1 MKKIQLL
8 SLIFIVAIAISSVY
22 FLIFR
27 KPAKEIHYHAGF
39 LVYVDGQL
47 QDFTPS
53 KYMETQP
60 CYTNKVKHPPEDNQ
74 KEKAHLHDGIGDV
87 VHVHR
92 ANTTWGDLFKNI
104 DFSFPATE
112 SAVGYINNTQINDIF
127 HYPIKPDD
135 SAIIVSGD
143 IKAID
148 LKRYVT
154 VDHIKEIESKSETCG
169 TQ

>member
-92 ANTTWGDLFKNI
+92 ANATWGDLFKNI

-112 SAVGYINNTQINDIF
+112 SAVGYINNTQI
-127 HYPIKPDD
+127 